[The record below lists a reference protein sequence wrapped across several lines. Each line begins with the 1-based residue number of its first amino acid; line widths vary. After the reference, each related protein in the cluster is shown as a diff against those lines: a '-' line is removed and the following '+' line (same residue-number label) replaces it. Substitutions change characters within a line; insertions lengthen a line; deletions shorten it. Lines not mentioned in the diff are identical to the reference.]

1 MSDEPSEEE
10 LKAMLDKAKE
20 AAEKKRKEQAAKVG
34 TLDTGDTRELE
45 DILEKK
51 ASEKD

>member
-20 AAEKKRKEQAAKVG
+20 AAEKRRKEQASKVG
-34 TLDTGDTRELE
+34 TLKTGDTSEIE
-45 DILEKK
+45 EIIEKK
-51 ASEKD
+51 ASEKS